1 MIYMIHSLFSHKAKQ
16 DITLNMRNIL
26 KYTQHLQIKDTAIT
40 APISHPKTLAKSCV
54 STPLACTTS
63 YPTEDDLFWCFYI
76 LHFGLQKYTLIRNFF
91 TEEKNVKIG
100 FVEVIRKNKDILKQH
115 KWKRNQIENEL
126 VHEKKISLTAFIC
139 LCTVF
144 NHSFLII
151 DGRKL
156 YDRRTHS
163 NLDDTHLIV
172 KNDEEWSIYTEED
185 KANKIQQSLET
196 LWNID
201 NIKKPLRAI
210 SAYKVKDLKDIC
222 QKLQL
227 TYEKKKKRELYQ
239 IITENL

>member
-1 MIYMIHSLFSHKAKQ
+1 MNNSLFFHKAKQ
-16 DITLNMRNIL
+16 DITLNMSNIL
-26 KYTQHLQIKDTAIT
+26 KYTQHLQIQDTALT
-40 APISHPKTLAKSCV
+40 APISHPRRLTKSRAPTALAH
-54 STPLACTTS
+54 STN

-76 LHFGLQKYTLIRNFF
+76 MHFGLQKYTLIRNFF

-126 VHEKKISLTAFIC
+126 VHEKKISLTTFIC

-156 YDRRTHS
+156 YDRRIQN
-163 NLDDTHLIV
+163 NLDDTYLILKV
-172 KNDEEWSIYTEED
+172 DEEWSIYTEDD
-185 KANKIQQSLET
+185 KENKIQQSLET
-196 LWNID
+196 LWIIE

-239 IITENL
+239 LITENL

>member
-1 MIYMIHSLFSHKAKQ
+1 MSNSLFFHKAKQ
-16 DITLNMRNIL
+16 DITLIMSNIL
-26 KYTQHLQIKDTAIT
+26 KYTQHLQIKDTT
-40 APISHPKTLAKSCV
+40 TLGPISHPETLAKSCV

-76 LHFGLQKYTLIRNFF
+76 MHLGLQKYTLIRNFF

-126 VHEKKISLTAFIC
+126 VHEKKISLTTFIC
-139 LCTVF
+139 LCTIF

-156 YDRRTHS
+156 YDRRIHS

-172 KNDEEWSIYTEED
+172 KLDEEWSIYTEED
-185 KANKIQQSLET
+185 KKNKIQQSLET
-196 LWNID
+196 LWIIE
-201 NIKKPLRAI
+201 NIKKPLRGI

-227 TYEKKKKRELYQ
+227 TYEKKKKKELYQ
-239 IITENL
+239 LITENLK